1 MLVPVGA
8 VCTLTGFWHNFGW
21 VPAKAILEEAGL
33 QENEMGGNPVLA
45 RFVQVCCRGI
55 PGTKAW
61 LEGPA
66 SRTQG

>member
-8 VCTLTGFWHNFGW
+8 ACTLTGFWHNFGW

-45 RFVQVCCRGI
+45 RFVLWGD
-55 PGTKAW
+55 TW
-61 LEGPA
+61 N
-66 SRTQG
+66 QGLAGGAC